1 MRALGVT
8 TLVYG
13 GASLLHFAHN
23 AALVREYPNLP
34 AQLTAPGVVG
44 AWLAVTAVGLCGWL
58 ALRRGYA
65 TLGLATLALYA
76 ALGFDGLGHYALAP
90 MAAHTGAMNL
100 TILTEAAAGAALL
113 AVVGSRLAARREVA
127 GAARHRLLQ

>member
-1 MRALGVT
+1 MRALGVAA
-8 TLVYG
+8 LSYG

-34 AQLTAPGVVG
+34 PALTAPAVAGG
-44 AWLAVTAVGLCGWL
+44 WLAVTAVGLLGWL
-58 ALRRGYA
+58 ALKRGHA

-90 MAAHTGAMNL
+90 MAAHTRAMNV
-100 TILTEAAAGAALL
+100 TIVLEAAAAAVLL
-113 AVVGSRLAARREVA
+113 AVVGSRLAPRRGVAAVARRLP
-127 GAARHRLLQ
+127 G